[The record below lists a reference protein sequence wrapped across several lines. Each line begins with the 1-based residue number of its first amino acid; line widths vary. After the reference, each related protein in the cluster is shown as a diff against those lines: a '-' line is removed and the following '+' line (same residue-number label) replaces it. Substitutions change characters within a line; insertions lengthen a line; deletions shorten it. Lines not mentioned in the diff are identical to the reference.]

1 MISTS
6 LVTLPMHASFHSS
19 FKLLL
24 AYTTQAWIWNL
35 KTCVMQANICNA
47 HSICN
52 IQVYELA
59 PPTCVLQI
67 LIDPLTMSFHLFA
80 PLSYYLCES
89 LSPFGIKYHKRWAQI
104 LDRLG
109 WNHIKWGS
117 FSHIWFNLDH
127 LQKIFNLVWSKG
139 KLLHTSK

>member
-59 PPTCVLQI
+59 PPTCVLEI
-67 LIDPLTMSFHLFA
+67 LIDPLECHFICLL
-80 PLSYYLCES
+80 PLSYYLCEFS
-89 LSPFGIKYHKRWAQI
+89 SPLSTI
-104 LDRLG
+104 
-109 WNHIKWGS
+109 S
-117 FSHIWFNLDH
+117 T
-127 LQKIFNLVWSKG
+127 KG
-139 KLLHTSK
+139 ELKF